1 MTASEWVE
9 SDVGWSP
16 ATPHQ
21 YQHLTTLSEAAVRF
35 IAEAQ
40 AGKRIDLG
48 IAPLDEQMRGISAG
62 HLALIV
68 GYSHSGKTLVALHAI
83 RHNIERRVLWYTP
96 DEPAVLVLTK
106 LASASWGVPAKEL
119 EARVR
124 DSDPWALR
132 VLGETIEQF
141 PNLLIMDR
149 PLTPRAL
156 NHAYEEA
163 CNAWGDEPEL
173 VVVDYLDLLQVG
185 ERSGSKAEYV
195 KAFTT
200 EHVVPTIVL
209 HQTSRSAGSR
219 GQRMGIDS
227 GNFGGETV
235 AMFQIGVWRKRNAIL
250 HELAE
255 LAQRTNPT
263 EWTLRREAE
272 LRHDLDIHRYTIT
285 VNLNKNKRP
294 GGDLIDEVDLEV
306 QLETGVLTPL
316 NGGLPSQLRRLRVV
330 GDDPYRR
337 YDTGEVPW

>member
-1 MTASEWVE
+1 VTAPEWVE
-9 SDVGWSP
+9 SEAGWSP
-16 ATPHQ
+16 ASPHQ
-21 YQHLTTLSEAAVRF
+21 YTHLTTLSEAAARF

-40 AGKRIDLG
+40 AGKRVDLG
-48 IAPLDEQMRGISAG
+48 IDVLDEQMRGISAG

-83 RHNIERRVLWYTP
+83 RHNVDRRVLWYTP

-106 LASASWGVPAKEL
+106 LASAMWGVPAREL
-119 EARVR
+119 ENRVR
-124 DSDPWALR
+124 DADPWALQ
-132 VLGETIEQF
+132 VLGHTIEAF

-149 PLTPRAL
+149 PLTPKAL
-156 NHAYEEA
+156 NQAYTEA
-163 CNAWGDEPEL
+163 CAHWGDEPDL

-235 AMFQIGVWRKRNAIL
+235 AMFQIGVWRKRNAL
-250 HELAE
+250 MHELGELMARTTTSPWVAHRCAE
-255 LAQRTNPT
+255 LQ
-263 EWTLRREAE
+263 
-272 LRHDLDIHRYTIT
+272 HDLEVHRYTIT

-294 GGDLIDEVDLEV
+294 GGGLVDEVDMEV
-306 QLETGVLTPL
+306 QLDTGVLSPL
-316 NGGLPSQLRRLRVV
+316 FGGLPSQLRRLRVV
-330 GDDPYRR
+330 SDDAYHR
-337 YDTGEVPW
+337 YDTGEGSW